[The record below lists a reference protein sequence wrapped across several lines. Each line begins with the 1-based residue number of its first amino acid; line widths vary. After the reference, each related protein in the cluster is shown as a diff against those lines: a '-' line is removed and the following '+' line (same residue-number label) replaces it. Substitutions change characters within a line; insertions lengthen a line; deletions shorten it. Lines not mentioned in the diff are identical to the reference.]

1 MEQKFRVIFRAQG
14 EVRDKDG
21 NLISST
27 PVEFDHEVPE
37 EHLRALGATDADI
50 AAINRGDMA

>member
-1 MEQKFRVIFRAQG
+1 MSLHYEVKVTAVG

-27 PVEFDHEVPE
+27 PVESTGPHRRRGRDPGLANPE
-37 EHLRALGATDADI
+37 KEK
-50 AAINRGDMA
+50 

>member
-1 MEQKFRVIFRAQG
+1 MSQTYKVIFRAEG

-21 NLISST
+21 NLLSST
-27 PVEFDHEVPE
+27 PVEFEHEVPE
-37 EHLRALGATDADI
+37 AHLRALGATDADI

>member
-1 MEQKFRVIFRAQG
+1 MAEQLYKMSVTATA

-27 PVEFDHEVPE
+27 PVELDRTVTESE
-37 EHLRALGATDADI
+37 RDTYLKENKT
-50 AAINRGDMA
+50 

>member
-1 MEQKFRVIFRAQG
+1 MSDVAGIAKVTAIA

-27 PVEFDHEVPE
+27 PVELTGEVNAE
-37 EHLRALGATDADI
+37 QM
-50 AAINRGDMA
+50 AAIQADNEKEK

>member
-1 MEQKFRVIFRAQG
+1 MSELAGYFTLTATA

-27 PVEFDHEVPE
+27 PVETS
-37 EHLRALGATDADI
+37 ALVTEQE
-50 AAINRGDMA
+50 AAELISALNKGDLQ

>member
-1 MEQKFRVIFRAQG
+1 MSAAMFAVTLTATA

-27 PVEFDHEVPE
+27 PVEVTQEMTEDD
-37 EHLRALGATDADI
+37 LRAHRLTDEQID
-50 AAINRGDMA
+50 AIKRGDN